1 MGGHPKLSVRQVWN
15 EQSKTLRLT
24 VTQTQK
30 ADSLT
35 PSVFRLPMD
44 VEFDLGSAKESGKLN
59 VTKRV
64 ETFSYKLPRRPSSIK
79 VDPQEKIPVKMVKLT
94 PSAEK

>member
-1 MGGHPKLSVRQVWN
+1 
-15 EQSKTLRLT
+15 
-24 VTQTQK
+24 
-30 ADSLT
+30 
-35 PSVFRLPMD
+35 MD